1 MVYSLWL
8 MERVRMLA
16 LLISFRKRLPVTGL
30 RWHATPCEG
39 TTVEPNKAEHHA
51 KTIRLDE
58 RLQQRRADNA
68 APPPVTPPS
77 TVKPGSMLGNYL
89 IVSQLGEG
97 GMGVVYKAT
106 DTVLDRT
113 VALKIL
119 PPHLLQNPD
128 FMHRFRTEAY
138 AQARLHHPNIVTL
151 YSMLEIPVGFV
162 LVMEHVEGQTL
173 HERIQRDGP
182 LAPEEALRIF
192 EQVLRG
198 VTYAHQMGIVHRDL
212 KPDNIFITHRNEVKI
227 MDFGVAKILDNK
239 EPTRSR
245 SMVGTLLYI
254 SPEQINGRDADFRS
268 DIYTLGIS
276 LFEAVT
282 GRLPFE
288 RKTDYGLMHAHILEN
303 PPRPRRLKSDLPKE
317 LEKVILTAIEKEP
330 NKRFQTAAEFHAA
343 LLRQSQRCGLDL
355 PSANDGQVVTL
366 SRQIGERFGA
376 RNRTLGGIGF
386 DIFLIG
392 AVTLLALTLG
402 LYPAQDR
409 PQDEVEP
416 ATRLVKK
423 SRPTPAVAPTRE
435 TARQDKTPPTRDRYD
450 SLRKAWGG

>member
-1 MVYSLWL
+1 
-8 MERVRMLA
+8 
-16 LLISFRKRLPVTGL
+16 
-30 RWHATPCEG
+30 
-39 TTVEPNKAEHHA
+39 VEPIKKAEHHA
-51 KTIRLDE
+51 RTIRLDE
-58 RLQQRRADNA
+58 RLQQRRIDSAT
-68 APPPVTPPS
+68 PPPAADQS
-77 TVKPGSMLGNYL
+77 ALGPGSMLGNYL
-89 IVSQLGEG
+89 IVSQIGEG

-128 FMHRFRTEAY
+128 FLHRFRTEAH

-151 YSMLEIPVGFV
+151 YSMLEIPAGFV
-162 LVMEHVEGQTL
+162 LVMEYVEGQTL
-173 HERIQRDGP
+173 HERIQAKGLLEP
-182 LAPEEALRIF
+182 GEAIALF
-192 EQVLRG
+192 ERALRG
-198 VTYAHQMGIVHRDL
+198 VMCAHHMGIVHRDL

-288 RKTDYGLMHAHILEN
+288 RKTDYGLMHAHILEH
-303 PPRPRRLKSDLPKE
+303 PPRPRRLKSDLPRE
-317 LEKVILTAIEKEP
+317 LEKVILGAIEKEP
-330 NKRFQTAAEFHAA
+330 GKRFQSAAEFREA
-343 LLRQSQRCGLDL
+343 LLRQGRQYGLA
-355 PSANDGQVVTL
+355 PPTTDGGRTL
-366 SRQIGERFGA
+366 SLPRQVGEQLGA
-376 RNRTLGGIGF
+376 RNRVLGGMGF
-386 DIFLIG
+386 DLFLIA
-392 AVTLLALTLG
+392 AVVLLALTLG
-402 LYPAQDR
+402 LHPVQER
-409 PQDEVEP
+409 PQDDVEP
-416 ATRLVKK
+416 VTRLSKK
-423 SRPTPAVAPTRE
+423 NRAVPATAPVPAQRGETP
-435 TARQDKTPPTRDRYD
+435 RQDKSPPSRDRYD

>member
-1 MVYSLWL
+1 M
-8 MERVRMLA
+8 
-16 LLISFRKRLPVTGL
+16 
-30 RWHATPCEG
+30 
-39 TTVEPNKAEHHA
+39 EPNKTEHYA

-58 RLQQRRADNA
+58 RLQQRRADSA
-68 APPPVTPPS
+68 ASPLATYPS
-77 TVKPGSMLGNYL
+77 AIKTGSMLGNYL
-89 IVSQLGEG
+89 IVGQVGEG

-113 VALKIL
+113 VALKLL

-162 LVMEHVEGQTL
+162 LVMEHVEGETL
-173 HERIQRDGP
+173 HQRIQRDGP
-182 LAPEEALRIF
+182 LAPAEALRIF

-198 VTYAHQMGIVHRDL
+198 VTYAHHMGIVHRDL

-303 PPRPRRLKSDLPKE
+303 PPRPRRLKSDLPKG

-330 NKRFQTAAEFHAA
+330 NKRFQTASEFHAS
-343 LLRQSQRCGLDL
+343 LLRQSQRFGLAL
-355 PSANDGQVVTL
+355 PSANSGQTATL
-366 SRQIGERFGA
+366 SQQFGERFTA

-386 DIFLIG
+386 DVFLIA

-402 LYPAQDR
+402 LYPAQER

-416 ATRLVKK
+416 VTRLAKK
-423 SRPTPAVAPTRE
+423 SRTTPAVAPAYATP
-435 TARQDKTPPTRDRYD
+435 RQDKTAPKRDNYD

>member
-1 MVYSLWL
+1 M
-8 MERVRMLA
+8 RR
-16 LLISFRKRLPVTGL
+16 
-30 RWHATPCEG
+30 HAARCEG
-39 TTVEPNKAEHHA
+39 TTVEPNKADNYA

-58 RLQQRRADNA
+58 RLQQRRAEST
-68 APPPVTPPS
+68 TPTPATS
-77 TVKPGSMLGNYL
+77 QPAIGPGSMLGNYL
-89 IVSQLGEG
+89 IVNQIGEG
-97 GMGVVYKAT
+97 GMGVVYKAM

-113 VALKIL
+113 VALKVL

-128 FMHRFRTEAY
+128 FLHRFRTEAH

-151 YSMLEIPVGFV
+151 YSMLEIPAGFV
-162 LVMEHVEGQTL
+162 LVMEYVEGQTL
-173 HERIQRDGP
+173 HQRIQADGLLDP
-182 LAPEEALRIF
+182 SEAIGIF
-192 EQVLRG
+192 EQALRG
-198 VTYAHQMGIVHRDL
+198 VTCAHHMGIVHRDL
-212 KPDNIFITHRNEVKI
+212 KPDNIFITHKNEVKI

-317 LEKVILTAIEKEP
+317 LEKVILRAIEKEP
-330 NKRFQTAAEFHAA
+330 DKRFPSATEFHEA
-343 LLRQSQRCGLDL
+343 LLRQGQRYGLAL
-355 PSANDGQVVTL
+355 PAADDGRTL
-366 SRQIGERFGA
+366 SLPRQSGEQLGT
-376 RNRTLGGIGF
+376 RNRMLGGIGF
-386 DIFLIG
+386 DLFLIA
-392 AVTLLALTLG
+392 AVALLALALG
-402 LYPAQDR
+402 LHPVQER
-409 PQDEVEP
+409 PQDDVEP
-416 ATRLVKK
+416 VMRLAKKNRALPATAPV
-423 SRPTPAVAPTRE
+423 PAPGRE
-435 TARQDKTPPTRDRYD
+435 TPRQDKMPPPARDRYD